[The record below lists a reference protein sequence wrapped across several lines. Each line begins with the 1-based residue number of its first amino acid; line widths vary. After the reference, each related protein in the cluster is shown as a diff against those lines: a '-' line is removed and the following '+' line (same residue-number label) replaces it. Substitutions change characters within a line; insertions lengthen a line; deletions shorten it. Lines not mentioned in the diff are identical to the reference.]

1 MKCARCA
8 LILSVAA
15 LAGLVPATTTAAVAA
30 SAQPAGNTTR
40 LIAACRVAAT
50 IPVGGVPLWIAG
62 NYRIYVSDSEGP
74 GNTVSVIGARR
85 NRVIAS
91 IPVGSA
97 PAGIAVNWKT
107 NRIYVANRGDGTVSV
122 INGQTNAVVAT
133 IPVGL
138 RPGGVTVNWRI
149 NRAYVANA
157 GGTVSVL
164 AGC

>member
-50 IPVGGVPLWIAG
+50 IPVGGVP
-62 NYRIYVSDSEGP
+62 
-74 GNTVSVIGARR
+74 
-85 NRVIAS
+85 
-91 IPVGSA
+91 
-97 PAGIAVNWKT
+97 AGIAVDWKT